1 MSVDEQ
7 SASHE
12 ITRPLRVTIDGTVFE
27 TAPAVTIVQ
36 AYFSSQTPLVKN
48 VGCVG
53 QGVCGSCRCMVRRA
67 GSREVKTELAC
78 ETLVEDGMQV
88 SFVDYFTP
96 SRPHVYQ
103 IEDVTDSWRVNAQL
117 NEIFP
122 EASHCR
128 HCSGCDRSCPKNI
141 EVQRGVNMAAEG
153 HIRIASDIFET
164 CIMCNLC
171 TLACPEYI
179 RPNHVGLFARRAVAA
194 LSLRPSDLIAR
205 LEQIDSGA
213 LRVDPN
219 LGEESVP

>member
-1 MSVDEQ
+1 MEETHVQ
-7 SASHE
+7 
-12 ITRPLRVTIDGTVFE
+12 LTIDGTVFK
-27 TAPAVTIVQ
+27 APAEATVIQ
-36 AYFSSQTPLVKN
+36 AYEASETPLVKN
-48 VGCVG
+48 VGCMG

-67 GSREVKTELAC
+67 GAREVTTELAC

-88 SFVDYFTP
+88 SFIDYFTP
-96 SRPHVYQ
+96 RRPHVYQ
-103 IEDVTDSWRVNAQL
+103 IEDITDSWRVNAQL

-122 EASHCR
+122 EARHCR
-128 HCSGCDRSCPKNI
+128 NCSGCDRSCPKDI
-141 EVQRGVNMAAEG
+141 QVQLGVNLAAAG
-153 HIRIASDIFET
+153 DIRGASEVFEA

-213 LRVDPN
+213 MRVDTEAS
-219 LGEESVP
+219 GEGRP

>member
-1 MSVDEQ
+1 MVKQSV
-7 SASHE
+7 H
-12 ITRPLRVTIDGTVFE
+12 LTIDGTVFQ
-27 TAPAVTIVQ
+27 APAGATVVQ
-36 AYFSSQTPLVKN
+36 AYATSDTPLLKN
-48 VGCVG
+48 VGCMG

-88 SFVDYFTP
+88 SFIDYFTP
-96 SRPHVYQ
+96 RRPHVYQ
-103 IEDVTDSWRVNAQL
+103 AEDIADSWRVNAQL

-122 EASHCR
+122 EARHCR
-128 HCSGCDRSCPKNI
+128 HCSGCDRSCPKDI
-141 EVQRGVNMAAEG
+141 EVQRGVNLAAAG
-153 HIRIASDIFET
+153 DIRGASDVFEN

-205 LEQIDSGA
+205 LEQIESGA
-213 LRVDPN
+213 MQVDVDAPD
-219 LGEESVP
+219 EEPR